1 MPHRRKRH
9 LEGFLKKQASF
20 WPVVGVVGLRQV
32 GKSTLFRE
40 LIGLS
45 SNYLTLDD
53 EDTRSDAES
62 SPKAFLARQETP
74 LVIDEVQKCP
84 PLFDA
89 VKSAVDR
96 RRVPG
101 SYYLTGSSSFSAQKN
116 IQESLTGRIGLCELS
131 PMTLAETDEKPFAVE
146 RLSPLHVHK
155 PRFDIERL
163 SHQATRGGMPV
174 PLFSRDNGVRIQ
186 YWKNWLATTLG
197 RDLAR
202 VYGRGYDA
210 DFAEKVFF
218 ELVRHHEQGIFPTIG
233 DFRFDSRRTK
243 KYLSAL
249 RNVFVVRSLP
259 CHEAGTG
266 KDVFFLSDSGMAS
279 ALMKH
284 PASNAISLVLTR
296 IFILNEIL
304 ANTHYAGQTMRW
316 TYFKSRK
323 GSPIDL
329 VWNNLPI
336 RIIGSIRRTGWDE
349 RAVAGAIKLLRCKTG
364 LLAGPTDH
372 VTLPKKGG
380 IGLVPW
386 TYWS

>member
-9 LEGFLKKQASF
+9 LKDFLEKQAAF
-20 WPVVGVVGLRQV
+20 WPVVGVMGPRQV

-45 SNYLTLDD
+45 SHYLTLDD
-53 EDTRSDAES
+53 DDTRSDAEA

-74 LVIDEVQKCP
+74 LVIDEAQKCP

-101 SYYLTGSSSFSAQKN
+101 SYYLTGSSSFSAQKD
-116 IQESLTGRIGLCELS
+116 IRESLTGRIGLCELF
-131 PMTLAETDEKPFAVE
+131 PLTLAEADEKPFAAQHLAPIHPH
-146 RLSPLHVHK
+146 R
-155 PRFDIERL
+155 PRFGIERL
-163 SHQATRGGMPV
+163 SLQTGRGGMPV
-174 PLFSRDNGVRIQ
+174 PLFGRDDSVRAQ

-202 VYGRGYDA
+202 VYGKGYDA
-210 DFAEKVFF
+210 DFAEKVLFD
-218 ELVRHHEQGIFPTIG
+218 LARHHEQGVFPTIG

-243 KYLSAL
+243 KYMAAL
-249 RNVFVVRSLP
+249 RGVFLVRSLP

-266 KDVFFLSDSGMAS
+266 KDIFFLSDSGIAS

-284 PASNAISLVLTR
+284 PANETVSLTLTR
-296 IFILNEIL
+296 IFILNEFF
-304 ANTHYAGQTMRW
+304 ANTHYAGQNLRW
-316 TYFKSRK
+316 SYFKSRK

-329 VWNNLPI
+329 VWNGLPI
-336 RIIGSIRRTGWDE
+336 KIIGSTRQIGWEE
-349 RAVAGAIKLLRCKTG
+349 RAVAGAMKPLHSKTG
-364 LLAGPTDH
+364 LLAGPTDLI
-372 VTLPKKGG
+372 TLPKKAG